1 MPLLGNPH
9 CFKSFISRFSA
20 VCAFFA
26 MVIVGFVVVLSQFSS
41 LAFAGEVS
49 GDGAVERVGIEVSG
63 VKAGQAFVT
72 RFSGVETRID
82 GDGKSI
88 SVLNLNGVV
97 GRLIDITRPL
107 GQPVGQHWKN
117 PPQALEILASET
129 GQVFGIAFDDAMPP
143 NIYVSATSA
152 FGLHRS
158 PNNQTWAQGMWGKG
172 LLGKEGGPG
181 TIYKLNAQNN
191 YAPEIFADVRLQG
204 RENSGPALGNLAY
217 DKVNKQLFVSDLET
231 GMIHRFDI
239 KSGEDLGHYDHG
251 VTGRSRFFDALTGK
265 ISNLKTHGFKADCVA
280 QVKMCKSDFSS
291 TPSCW
296 NYAPGDRRVWGLGV
310 RTMADGKQRLFYAT
324 WGSVDSD
331 EGVNAVWSIELDE
344 NGGFAIDK
352 ITREFVIEPLMV
364 DGKIAFSAPT
374 DLAFSSNGDLLV
386 AERAAPRN
394 YLGTYYSPF
403 ARPTISRSFEYRLGL
418 DGRWVS
424 VGQYDIGNRPANG
437 RPANGRPANGRSAGE
452 VEKRRFDN
460 GAGGVA
466 WGYGYDKFGRIDL
479 TAKNQFVWLSGD
491 SLCSKMGKCFDPL
504 MQAYSDP
511 SHVVGIEGRKRGFWR
526 GNIDKSFKIDND
538 HNVLKNGAVDLNS
551 LARNDDSQGAGDVEI
566 YQAPQVVDRAVVKEV
581 APRLTE
587 KITVPVFKNPD
598 SWTEN
603 PVQAQTFDLVEPNA
617 IDREIATPNFVAQT
631 IIVLP
636 REKPVKKV
644 NTKKVNTKKVIRAKK
659 AAKSSRVKSRKV
671 AERKIKSDKKA
682 KRTRLKRKISEVKKR
697 KTRHKTRHKTRYKT
711 QRKKQ
716 VRKIPRKVFTTS
728 KAKCGCQC
736 ACKCKCAPKP
746 KTQKPL
752 KRVLHP
758 AGKADYSG
766 AKKVKVFAPSRP

>member
-9 CFKSFISRFSA
+9 CFKSFFARFFA
-20 VCAFFA
+20 AFAFFSK
-26 MVIVGFVVVLSQFSS
+26 IVAVVVVVVLSQFSA
-41 LAFAGEVS
+41 LVFAAEVA
-49 GDGAVERVGIEVSG
+49 GVEVTG

-82 GDGKSI
+82 RDGKST
-88 SVLNLNGVV
+88 SSLNLNGVV

-129 GQVFGIAFDDAMPP
+129 GQVFGIAFDDATPP

-158 PNNQTWAQGMWGKG
+158 PNNQAWAQGMWGKG
-172 LLGKEGGPG
+172 PSGQEGGPG

-239 KSGEDLGHYDHG
+239 KTGKDLGHYDHG
-251 VTGRSRFFDALTGK
+251 VTGRSRFFDALTGTV
-265 ISNLKTHGFKADCVA
+265 SSLKTHAFKPDCAA
-280 QVKMCKSDFSS
+280 QVKMCKSNFSS

-331 EGVNAVWSIELDE
+331 EGVNAVWSIGLDE
-344 NGGFAIDK
+344 NGGFAIDN
-352 ITREFVIEPLMV
+352 ITREFVIKPLVV
-364 DGKIAFSAPT
+364 DEKIAFSAPT

-386 AERAAPRN
+386 GERAAPRN
-394 YLGTYYSPF
+394 YLGKYYSPF

-418 DGRWVS
+418 DGRWVG
-424 VGQYDIGNRPANG
+424 VGQYDIGNRF
-437 RPANGRPANGRSAGE
+437 AGS
-452 VEKRRFDN
+452 VDNRRFDN

-479 TAKNQFVWLSGD
+479 SAKNQFVWLSGD
-491 SLCSKMGKCFDPL
+491 SLCSKIGKCFDPL
-504 MQAYSDP
+504 MQSYSDP

-538 HNVLKNGAVDLNS
+538 YNVLKNEMVDLNS
-551 LARNDDSQGAGDVEI
+551 LALNSLVGNDDSQGAGDVEI
-566 YQAPQVVDRAVVKEV
+566 YQAPQVVDRAV
-581 APRLTE
+581 APRLIEET
-587 KITVPVFKNPD
+587 TVPVFKNPAGWAEK
-598 SWTEN
+598 S
-603 PVQAQTFDLVEPNA
+603 VQPQTFDLVEPNG
-617 IDREIATPNFVAQT
+617 IDREITAPKFIVPKSTLTEQPKFVAPKKRLLPAPQIVPEPSIQTNIAPT

-644 NTKKVNTKKVIRAKK
+644 NKKKVTAKKIIRVKKV
-659 AAKSSRVKSRKV
+659 AKSSKTKSRKA
-671 AERKIKSDKKA
+671 AERKTKSRKKA
-682 KRTRLKRKISEVKKR
+682 KRARLKR
-697 KTRHKTRHKTRYKT
+697 KTRYKT
-711 QRKKQ
+711 QRKK
-716 VRKIPRKVFTTS
+716 RIGTTLRKVPASS

-736 ACKCKCAPKP
+736 ACKCKCTSKP
-746 KTQKPL
+746 KKQKPL

-766 AKKVKVFAPSRP
+766 AKKVKVFVPSRP